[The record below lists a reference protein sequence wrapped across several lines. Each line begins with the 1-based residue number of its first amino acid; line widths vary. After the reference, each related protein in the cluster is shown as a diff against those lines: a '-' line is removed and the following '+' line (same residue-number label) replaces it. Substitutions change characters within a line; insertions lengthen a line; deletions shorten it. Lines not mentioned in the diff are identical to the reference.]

1 MKSIKHI
8 FASALFLMTLAHV
21 SAQEV
26 RTSLGTVADTTAVA
40 PTQGIRISANTKTD
54 TTAVTSGRPGAKKW
68 VGPEKEKIYFISGFG
83 VSADVVGLVMKVAG
97 STFSQ
102 MEIAGRLNIREK
114 VFPIFEL
121 GMAESTREGNSK
133 DNVFHTSAP
142 YFRVGFDINANK
154 KRTSNRLM
162 VGFRYGYS
170 SFNYDFTGPSLNDPV
185 WGGTI
190 PVDMKDVKA
199 SAMWGEAC
207 LGFETKIW
215 SFLRLGWNLRYKFR
229 FSQEHYEYGEPWYIP
244 GYGPNGANCWGGTV
258 NVIFD
263 FGRTMKKGR

>member
-1 MKSIKHI
+1 MKRIKQI
-8 FASALFLMTLAHV
+8 VAATLFLMPLAHT
-21 SAQEV
+21 SAQVEQ
-26 RTSLGTVADTTAVA
+26 TSAGIEADTTAIA
-40 PTQGIRISANTKTD
+40 PAQGTQTATSTKVD
-54 TTAVTSGRPGAKKW
+54 TTTVTTGRPGAKKW

-114 VFPIFEL
+114 VFPIFEFGL
-121 GMAESTREGNSK
+121 AESTREGNSK

-170 SFNYDFTGPSLNDPV
+170 SFNYDFTGPSLKDPV

-190 PVDMKDVKA
+190 PVDMKDTKA

-207 LGFETKIW
+207 FGFETKIW
-215 SFLRLGWNLRYKFR
+215 SLLRLGWNLRYKFR